1 MSHYEKN
8 EKGEEVFIDEGENED
23 IKVNDMNNYEC

>member
-23 IKVNDMNNYEC
+23 IKVNGIYEQL